1 MKNYT
6 VGVVDDGTLPDIDGT
21 IPAGTVLTLPD
32 SNNVTKS
39 YYVANN
45 SFGNSVVCDRFDGD
59 TITGQLPGY
68 LTVRSTDC
76 FSVRY
81 ALMEK
86 HKVYKKFSSFMN
98 EYRKHKR
105 DYEIKIHDYFVMGN
119 EVIQIKINT
128 PISITFMN
136 KKENKTEKICS
147 LGDYSNDLLATCVT
161 KFLDRHGEEFM
172 ELIEEELKKD
182 VKEYARQE
190 GERMKESM
198 ELVDIIKN
206 ME

>member
-1 MKNYT
+1 MIANN
-6 VGVVDDGTLPDIDGT
+6 GTLPDVDGT
-21 IPAGTVLTLPD
+21 IPEGTIVTLADP
-32 SNNVTKS
+32 SANKT

-45 SFGNSVVCDRFDGD
+45 SFGNSIVCDRFDSD
-59 TITGQLPGY
+59 TISGQLPGY
-68 LTVRSTDC
+68 HTVRSTDC
-76 FSVRY
+76 FSARY

-147 LGDYSNDLLATCVT
+147 LGDFSNDLLSTCVT
-161 KFLDRHGEEFM
+161 KFLDKHGEEFM

-190 GERMKESM
+190 GERMKESL